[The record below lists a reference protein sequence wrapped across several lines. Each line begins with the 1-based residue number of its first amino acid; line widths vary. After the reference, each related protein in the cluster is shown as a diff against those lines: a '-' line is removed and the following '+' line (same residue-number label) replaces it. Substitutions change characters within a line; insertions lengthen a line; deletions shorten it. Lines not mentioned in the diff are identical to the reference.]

1 MKINIIKTQMVVK
14 ENKKL
19 IYEVQRLQVILDSYL
34 SMFYEFANKTKAIS
48 KVVKRHINSF
58 LEKFMNQLTQK
69 EYSNILGFQI
79 ETLELEQEKS
89 SNSIEQGVMY
99 VTDIKIFMN
108 FFSKLNLK
116 LLTSGNKSDIIISI
130 GTQETFEA
138 LSQFFLGGN
147 YEGI

>member
-1 MKINIIKTQMVVK
+1 MKNNIIKTQMVVK

-69 EYSNILGFQI
+69 EYSN
-79 ETLELEQEKS
+79 
-89 SNSIEQGVMY
+89 SIEQGVMY

-108 FFSKLNLK
+108 FF
-116 LLTSGNKSDIIISI
+116 
-130 GTQETFEA
+130 
-138 LSQFFLGGN
+138 
-147 YEGI
+147 